1 MPLVICVGLNP
12 FFSLYFWDSNSFC
25 AVIVNSIWWLSN
37 ITHSYFSFRLPYKL
51 RHSKTHPT
59 QASIEIY
66 PVENRQTELPI
77 NYKNP
82 LYWLHI
88 PLPRY
93 KVSYICWHPYKRS
106 TLRTC
111 LVGKLLTQVYTYLST
126 SKMLRYFG
134 WPTCQLALQNY
145 DMRKDM
151 MRDQFLLLTIRQVNN
166 WNRILCFF
174 CDKRAHFREILI
186 WTSICDVGQSLC

>member
-1 MPLVICVGLNP
+1 M
-12 FFSLYFWDSNSFC
+12 
-25 AVIVNSIWWLSN
+25 

-82 LYWLHI
+82 LYWLYI

-174 CDKRAHFREILI
+174 LRQESAFPRNLNLNLYLRCRTITMFKLWFKSSLIIIL
-186 WTSICDVGQSLC
+186 TLFTMYGDYCKSI